1 MIQDP
6 SNITCSTEDWEN
18 DPEALPVPMP
28 SMHLLRS
35 LPSGDLAAASH
46 GDFSSSASDQMRHIF
61 DVIQPTVLAFS
72 LSASLYNKA
81 IHLHIIA
88 SMYVHVQS

>member
-1 MIQDP
+1 M
-6 SNITCSTEDWEN
+6 
-18 DPEALPVPMP
+18 LGV
-28 SMHLLRS
+28 HLLRS

-46 GDFSSSASDQMRHIF
+46 GNFSSSASDQMRHIF
-61 DVIQPTVLAFS
+61 DVIQLTVLAFS

-88 SMYVHVQS
+88 SVYVHVQS